1 MQPISWDEW
10 NDEKW
15 YGYGSNESNAGDAK
29 KRSEAAK
36 PILDGKTYFSGN
48 TALCNYE
55 LHSFLTGLG
64 MKPLLLQISD
74 LTPYDEQWRKEIL
87 THCDPYVTRAANI
100 GPLQY
105 LYPILKP
112 QFNLGA

>member
-1 MQPISWDEW
+1 MKRKFGTPYIVFERYSDPDRIYQSYKELFEIL
-10 NDEKW
+10 EKPLPEKLAGW
-15 YGYGSNESNAGDAK
+15 YQEAK

-64 MKPLLLQISD
+64 MKPLLYRSRI
-74 LTPYDEQWRKEIL
+74 
-87 THCDPYVTRAANI
+87 
-100 GPLQY
+100 
-105 LYPILKP
+105 
-112 QFNLGA
+112 